1 MFLPRTPNKLGVEN
15 QSKIIV
21 FFCVGLATW
30 GKKVGKKWDQLK
42 RSDSSEI
49 LQVSPNRRRQWS
61 PVSKANVD
69 GQDLDRRQ
77 SYVDILYGG
86 QQTRRLSRIESVK
99 DAEKPPAAE
108 ENNQDWLKEK
118 CQKGL
123 DDLYAMEKK
132 SLKVKKNPRQT
143 MPAQKTKLPAGVDE
157 SPLEQQCILDYL
169 VSNKSVLGLEH
180 GVVDRLHT
188 LGYDDLVRLFNQ
200 VTDRANEAFYL
211 KNRRRRHTSFG
222 EALTLNKIDEGNRVV
237 VKADESGYESD
248 STRNGGDS
256 PRGSI
261 KSQSSVDNDEF
272 SRKKNFRLGLRRG
285 DVKQL
290 QAGSIAET
298 ASLVCD
304 ECSKKPEQNMSLYQ
318 RFLSKKNSCVG
329 PNNGG
334 KHAETK
340 TIRFNKRPGE
350 DAGVSVECRDPCSR
364 SRSIFITALSGP
376 AAR

>member
-1 MFLPRTPNKLGVEN
+1 MGN

-21 FFCVGLATW
+21 FLCVGLATW
-30 GKKVGKKWDQLK
+30 GKKVGRKWDQLK

-61 PVSKANVD
+61 PASKANV
-69 GQDLDRRQ
+69 GSQDLDRRQ
-77 SYVDILYGG
+77 SYVDKLYGG
-86 QQTRRLSRIESVK
+86 QQTRRLSRIESVNGT
-99 DAEKPPAAE
+99 EKPTAAE
-108 ENNQDWLKEK
+108 ENDQDWLKEK

-143 MPAQKTKLPAGVDE
+143 TAVQITKLSSADVDGN
-157 SPLEQQCILDYL
+157 PLEEQCILDYL
-169 VSNKSVLGLEH
+169 VSNKTVLGLEH
-180 GVVDRLHT
+180 GVIDRLHT

-200 VTDRANEAFYL
+200 VTDRANESLYL

-261 KSQSSVDNDEF
+261 KSQSSADNDEF

-329 PNNGG
+329 PNSGG

-350 DAGVSVECRDPCSR
+350 DAGVGVECRDPCSR